1 MEGGRDSSHKGHKG
15 GEERGRDV
23 YIEKQENRFA
33 DRNAIG
39 VRMGGDNLDNWG
51 QLFQSAQPERAASGI
66 AGVAVRRW
74 AFSR

>member
-1 MEGGRDSSHKGHKG
+1 MSTLKTKKTASRTGTL
-15 GEERGRDV
+15 GE
-23 YIEKQENRFA
+23 
-33 DRNAIG
+33 
-39 VRMGGDNLDNWG
+39 RMGGDNLDNWG